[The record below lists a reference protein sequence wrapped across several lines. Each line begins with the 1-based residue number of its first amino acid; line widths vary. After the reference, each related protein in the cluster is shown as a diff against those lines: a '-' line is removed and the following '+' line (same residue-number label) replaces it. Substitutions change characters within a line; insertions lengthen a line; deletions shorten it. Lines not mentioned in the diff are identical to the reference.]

1 MTHMR
6 SRVLSGALVA
16 ISLVLGPVAA
26 AASGPALKANHPASS
41 VSPSGSTYGMVA
53 DINPGGSSSPRF
65 LTPVGGNVYFAA
77 NDGVHGR
84 ELWSTDGTTAHMVKN
99 IRPGAGS
106 SNPQGLVNVAGTLYF
121 TATDGVHGRE
131 LWKSDGTSAGTKL
144 VRDIAASGG
153 SRPTELTA
161 AGGRV
166 YFAAYDG
173 VHGNELWV
181 SDGTAAGTHL
191 VKDIAAA
198 PGHGSFPGQLTNAGG
213 TLYFGAT
220 SNCARNLWKTDG
232 TSTGTTKVFALAPM
246 EIAVSAGT
254 VFFTGFPW
262 VCDKPSGDS
271 NRLMTTDGTPGGTHD
286 VMLPNISRQLTDFEG
301 TLYFSARGDNNHPR
315 MWKSDGT
322 PSGTGKLVPA
332 VPLIDQSGMQSVA
345 NALWWANAGAWLW
358 TSDGTAS
365 GSHLVH
371 SFSEVMPPFR
381 SLGGS
386 VVYFSATDG
395 QDDWEIWR
403 SDGTGPGTWQVTDIN
418 PAGSSSA
425 QGIVRLGGEL
435 LFSATD
441 GSNGQELW
449 RISS

>member
-1 MTHMR
+1 MTHIR
-6 SRVLSGALVA
+6 SRALWVA
-16 ISLVLGPVAA
+16 FIAVGLVLAPVSVS
-26 AASGPALKANHPASS
+26 ASGPAVKPHHSTSS
-41 VSPSGSTYGMVA
+41 VSPSGSPYGIVA
-53 DINPGGSSSPRF
+53 DINATGSSYPRF
-65 LTPVGGNVYFAA
+65 LTPVAGNVLFAA

-84 ELWSTDGTTAHMVKN
+84 ELWSTNGTTAHQVKN

-106 SNPQGLVNVAGTLYF
+106 STPQGLVNVAGTLYF
-121 TATDGVHGRE
+121 TANDGIHGRE
-131 LWKSDGTSAGTKL
+131 LWKSDGSAAGTKL
-144 VRDIAASGG
+144 VKDIAPSGG
-153 SRPTELTA
+153 SRPTDLTA
-161 AGGRV
+161 AGGKV

-191 VKDIAAA
+191 VKDIASAS
-198 PGHGSFPGQLTNAGG
+198 GHGSFPGQLTNASG

-220 SNCARNLWKTDG
+220 SNCKRSLWKTDG
-232 TSTGTTKVFALAPM
+232 TATGTRKVFALAPM
-246 EIAVSAGT
+246 EIAVSGGT

-262 VCDKPSGDS
+262 VCDEPSGDS

-286 VMLPNISRQLTDFEG
+286 VMLPNISVQLTDMGG
-301 TLYFSARGDNNHPR
+301 TLYFSARGGHNHPR

-322 PSGTGKLVPA
+322 PSGTSKLEPA
-332 VPLIDQSGMQSVA
+332 VPLIDQSGIQSVA
-345 NALWWANAGAWLW
+345 HALWWSNAGAWVW

-371 SFSEVMPPFR
+371 SFSLATGPFR

-386 VVYFSATDG
+386 VVYFSASDG
-395 QDDWEIWR
+395 ADDREVWR

-418 PAGSSSA
+418 PAGNSWA
-425 QGIVRLGGEL
+425 EGIVRLGDKL

-441 GSNGQELW
+441 GTNGQELW
-449 RISS
+449 RISD